1 MIGILYIIHSNLA
14 SFLFFHVYLSAIS
27 EYKGGDVDNN
37 IPFSTLRIRSHD
49 GQQTYVIKMKT
60 ICTIKDVKQ
69 IIAKKK

>member
-1 MIGILYIIHSNLA
+1 VIGILYIIHSNLT
-14 SFLFFHVYLSAIS
+14 SFYFHVYLSAIS